1 MADFGFVGP
10 SYEAPS
16 IYQDGQECINFR
28 PEIDPLKQPGQRGV
42 VSLYPTPGLTTKIV
56 FQNKEEV
63 RGMRTLSGNQYMVA
77 VVGSYVYVL
86 TYDYQPTMIGQLN
99 SNTGRVGIIDN
110 GLNVYIVDGTYRYTW
125 RISNPAAAAF
135 TGSISGTTL
144 TVTLMKSGTITTGQS
159 LFGLG
164 VTAETVITGLGTGT
178 GGVGTYTINLTNS
191 LTSRDMNSAAVA
203 ATMTGS
209 ISGTTLTVTA
219 ITGTL
224 YPGQTV
230 QGVGVTAGTIITS
243 LGSGTVVA
251 APTITTGGTGYAVN
265 DTVTVLGG
273 IYGTTPATYTVAS
286 VTVGVATLGAITGGS
301 SYTNG
306 TYNNVQMTYVSG
318 ATATTYPKA
327 TIVVTGGAVTSVTI
341 TSPGTGFTATSTV
354 LSATAA
360 SIGGTGTGFSVPV
373 ATLTNTGSVL
383 TLTQTNPG
391 SYTTTPSNPVST
403 SSSGNGVDLTL
414 TLNFGTGAGSTGN
427 YIVSASQT
435 IASRTLYALNF
446 SVMPSTDGAFSGASS
461 VDIVDNYFV
470 YNRPG
475 TQQFGASNPLS
486 PISQGLS
493 FSSKDG
499 APDNLVSLIVDH
511 REIYL
516 MGETSSEVWVD
527 VGTFPF
533 PFQRIPG
540 TSTQHGIAAKASV
553 YRLGNSFAYLS
564 RNNRG
569 QAMIMQMNGYTPTRI
584 SNHAV
589 EQTLVGK
596 YIDDA
601 LAWTYQQE
609 GHECYVITFPT
620 LDLTWVYD
628 ATTTMW
634 HKWLAV
640 DTLNVFH
647 RHRGNCCAVF
657 NGQVLVG
664 DYQNGII
671 YLLDPDNYTDNG
683 NEIRRVRRA
692 PHIVTD
698 LQRQYLQ
705 ELQIQFQPGV
715 GLTGYSQ
722 SSFSPVNAVAG
733 IGIAGIAVAGT
744 GIIQTVGSNPQAMLR
759 WSNDGGSTWS
769 NEHWTTIGQ
778 TGKYTN
784 RAIWRRLGWSRD
796 RVFEVVVTDP
806 IKAVIISA
814 NLKAEEGES

>member
-28 PEIDPLKQPGQRGV
+28 PEINPLKQPGQRGV

-86 TYDYQPTMIGQLN
+86 TSDYVPTLIGQLN

-144 TVTLMKSGTITTGQS
+144 TVTLMKNGTITTGQS

-164 VTAETVITGLGTGT
+164 VTAATVITGLGTGT
-178 GGVGTYTINLTNS
+178 GGVGTYTINTSHTLTD
-191 LTSRDMNSAAVA
+191 RDMNSAAVA

-224 YPGQTV
+224 YPGQTI
-230 QGVGVTAGTIITS
+230 QGAGVTPGTIITS
-243 LGSGTVVA
+243 LGSGTVIA
-251 APTITTGGTGYAVN
+251 APTITTAGTNYAVN

-273 IYGTTPATYTVAS
+273 IYGTTPATYTVTS
-286 VTVGVATLGAITGGS
+286 IGA
-301 SYTNG
+301 
-306 TYNNVQMTYVSG
+306 
-318 ATATTYPKA
+318 
-327 TIVVTGGAVTSVTI
+327 GGAVT
-341 TSPGTGFTATSTV
+341 G
-354 LSATAA
+354 
-360 SIGGTGTGFSVPV
+360 
-373 ATLTNTGSVL
+373 
-383 TLTQTNPG
+383 LTQTNAG
-391 SYTTTPSNPVST
+391 SYTSTPANPAST
-403 SSSGNGVDLTL
+403 SSSGNGTGLTL
-414 TLNFGTGAGSTGN
+414 TLTFGTGAGSTGT
-427 YIVSASQT
+427 YILSASQT
-435 IASRTLYALNF
+435 VASRTLYALNF
-446 SVMPSTDGAFSGASS
+446 STMPSTDGAFSGATS
-461 VDIVDNYFV
+461 VDIVDNFFV
-470 YNRPG
+470 YNRPN

-516 MGETSSEVWVD
+516 LGETSSEVWVD

-589 EQTLVGK
+589 EQTLVNQ
-596 YIDDA
+596 YVDDA

-634 HKWLAV
+634 HKWLYV
-640 DTLNVFH
+640 DSLNVYH

-657 NGQVLVG
+657 NGEVLVG
-664 DYQNGII
+664 DHSNGIV
-671 YLLDPDNYTDNG
+671 YLLDPENYTDNG
-683 NEIRRVRRA
+683 NTIRRLRRA
-692 PHIVTD
+692 PHLVTD

-722 SSFSPVNAVAG
+722 SNFSPTNAVAG
-733 IGIAGIAVAGT
+733 IGIAGLAVAGT
-744 GIIQTVGSNPQAMLR
+744 GIVQTTGANPQAMLR
-759 WSNDGGSTWS
+759 WSSDGGSTWS
-769 NEHWTTIGQ
+769 NEHWTSIGQ
-778 TGKYTN
+778 TGKYNN

-814 NLKAEEGES
+814 NLKAEAGES